1 MGLPLYSSDIS
12 HKEES
17 IRTRPMDDPERIRL
31 GISDNLKNTKFM
43 NYQDFICSCI
53 GIPSDIC
60 NLLDKIEAKFHTDEI
75 YDMEEKYIKVLVHEY
90 GMENGFTV
98 GNMLIMKL
106 FSLIIDQY
114 VESYGT
120 DYPEFTESLFKPW
133 VNGYDS
139 ELWFN
144 DKKVED
150 KEQLD
155 QAVEEWILKTQ
166 KK

>member
-1 MGLPLYSSDIS
+1 MGLPLYSSNIS
-12 HKEES
+12 LKEES
-17 IRTRPMDDPERIRL
+17 IRTRPMDDPKRIRL
-31 GISDNLKNTKFM
+31 GISYNLKNTKFM

-53 GIPSDIC
+53 GVPSDIC
-60 NLLDKIEAKFHTDEI
+60 NTLDEIEAKFHTDEI
-75 YDMEEKYIKVLVHEY
+75 YDMEETYIKVLVHEY

-114 VESYGT
+114 VESYST

-144 DKKVED
+144 GEKVED

-155 QAVEEWILKTQ
+155 KAVEEWILNTQ

>member
-1 MGLPLYSSDIS
+1 
-12 HKEES
+12 
-17 IRTRPMDDPERIRL
+17 
-31 GISDNLKNTKFM
+31 M
-43 NYQDFICSCI
+43 NYQEFICSCI
-53 GIPSDIC
+53 GVPSDIC
-60 NLLDKIEAKFHTDEI
+60 DTLDEIEAKFHTDEI
-75 YDMEEKYIKVLVHEY
+75 YDMEETYIKVLVHEY

-144 DKKVED
+144 GEKVED